1 MQRLGV
7 ITPPLPGAKS
17 LSFFML
23 DLCYDVPEMGHG
35 RVGPQVGKE
44 DNQDNVGNE
53 EEVDTEEVN
62 VEKVVTTGMRRR
74 MRRWSTRSPRKNH
87 LFLNISL
94 YLWNC
99 ESGCGGH
106 ESCERQ

>member
-1 MQRLGV
+1 
-7 ITPPLPGAKS
+7 
-17 LSFFML
+17 
-23 DLCYDVPEMGHG
+23 MGHR

-53 EEVDTEEVN
+53 EEMDTEEVD

-87 LFLNISL
+87 FSSICS
-94 YLWNC
+94 YVSKWNC

>member
-1 MQRLGV
+1 MAGRGGAGGGV
-7 ITPPLPGAKS
+7 VRQSHQGQKVS
-17 LSFFML
+17 LSFCFV
-23 DLCYDVPEMGHG
+23 DLCYDVPEVGHG

-53 EEVDTEEVN
+53 EEVD

-87 LFLNISL
+87 FFFNMFL
-94 YLWNC
+94 YF
-99 ESGCGGH
+99 
-106 ESCERQ
+106 

>member
-1 MQRLGV
+1 
-7 ITPPLPGAKS
+7 
-17 LSFFML
+17 
-23 DLCYDVPEMGHG
+23 MGHG

-44 DNQDNVGNE
+44 DNQDNVDNE
-53 EEVDTEEVN
+53 EEVDTKEVD

-74 MRRWSTRSPRKNH
+74 MRRKTIFSSICSH
-87 LFLNISL
+87 ISK
-94 YLWNC
+94 WNC

>member
-1 MQRLGV
+1 
-7 ITPPLPGAKS
+7 
-17 LSFFML
+17 
-23 DLCYDVPEMGHG
+23 MGHR

-53 EEVDTEEVN
+53 EEMDTEEVD

-87 LFLNISL
+87 FFFNMFL
-94 YLWNC
+94 YF
-99 ESGCGGH
+99 
-106 ESCERQ
+106 

>member
-1 MQRLGV
+1 MLVEQLYICIV
-7 ITPPLPGAKS
+7 KVS
-17 LSFFML
+17 LSLCFV
-23 DLCYDVPEMGHG
+23 DLCYDVPEVGHR

-53 EEVDTEEVN
+53 EEMDTEEVD

-87 LFLNISL
+87 FFFNMFLYS
-94 YLWNC
+94 
-99 ESGCGGH
+99 
-106 ESCERQ
+106 